1 MSENNNE
8 RDEMLNHNPEEPK
21 DAAPAEEPIKSIEQ
35 TVEDLKK
42 KIQGLANEEADEP
55 AEPKIDLGLS
65 DEQKEKVEDF
75 KENTMKTVNET
86 IEDVR
91 KKAEEFTKSSNVQ
104 KTIEYLRKNVM
115 TAVDTAKEKFEEF
128 RSNPEVKKTMDDA
141 GDKLREFTEKAGDK
155 LDDFLTDDRK
165 NDIKKNFEKA
175 GDAVSQSVD
184 SASKAI
190 NEFISKPEVQETI
203 EKTKAGA
210 KDLAEK
216 GTAVIKDLF
225 DKKDGE

>member
-8 RDEMLNHNPEEPK
+8 RDGMLNQNTDEPNDK
-21 DAAPAEEPIKSIEQ
+21 APAEEPIKSIEQ

-42 KIQGLANEEADEP
+42 KIQGLAGEDQDEAEKP
-55 AEPKIDLGLS
+55 GIDFGIS
-65 DEQKEKVEDF
+65 EEQKEKVEEL
-75 KENTMKTVNET
+75 KENTMKTVSET
-86 IEDVR
+86 IEDVK
-91 KKAEEFTKSSNVQ
+91 KKAEELTKSPDVQ
-104 KTIEYLRKNVM
+104 KTIEYLRRNVM
-115 TAVDTAKEKFEEF
+115 TAVDTAKVKFNEF
-128 RSNPEVKKTMDDA
+128 RENPEVKKTMDDA
-141 GDKLREFTEKAGDK
+141 GAKLREFTEKAGDTI
-155 LDDFLTDDRK
+155 DNILTDDRK
-165 NDIKKNFEKA
+165 NDIRKNFEKA

-190 NEFISKPEVQETI
+190 NEFVSKPEVQETI